1 MNKELN
7 LDSSE
12 VIKAGFV
19 GIIGRTNAGK
29 STLLNTLVGEN
40 LALISHKQNATRTK
54 MNFIVPY
61 TNKQNE
67 KSQIIFVDTPGLHKK
82 EKFLNKF
89 MIEVALKVMNDCD
102 LCVFVAAFG
111 DDLKQYREFLDIY
124 KKKHILLINKIDKA
138 SKEAQLKEIQKY
150 AEFSENFYVLIPIS
164 AKSGLNLDSMLEEI
178 SKLLPKSPALF
189 DEELLTNN
197 TMREIVKELIRESIF
212 MNLSDELPYESDVL
226 VTSYKTDKNLTKIQA
241 NIYVKKNSQ
250 KIIFIGKNGETIKR
264 IGIVARKKIEN
275 LIESKVFLKLN
286 IIVDKDFGKDLK
298 NLKKFGYNDN

>member
-89 MIEVALKVMNDCD
+89 MIEVALKVMNDSNWFKGYNREYFKVKGAVYYRMTKIM
-102 LCVFVAAFG
+102 CVFLILQFAIR
-111 DDLKQYREFLDIY
+111 KYRMY
-124 KKKHILLINKIDKA
+124 KADM
-138 SKEAQLKEIQKY
+138 S
-150 AEFSENFYVLIPIS
+150 
-164 AKSGLNLDSMLEEI
+164 
-178 SKLLPKSPALF
+178 
-189 DEELLTNN
+189 
-197 TMREIVKELIRESIF
+197 
-212 MNLSDELPYESDVL
+212 
-226 VTSYKTDKNLTKIQA
+226 
-241 NIYVKKNSQ
+241 
-250 KIIFIGKNGETIKR
+250 
-264 IGIVARKKIEN
+264 
-275 LIESKVFLKLN
+275 FLKSIKYMFLGMKEYKRCANEKN
-286 IIVDKDFGKDLK
+286 ILDR
-298 NLKKFGYNDN
+298 